1 MYSLPR
7 PRLQPLSFSMN
18 YIVLCSLQT
27 ETNLLTEIIDQAS
40 WLGVRKLVNVS
51 TAALQRRTRS
61 QDNDDTGVS
70 PQNDHVESHMARL

>member
-1 MYSLPR
+1 
-7 PRLQPLSFSMN
+7 MN

-51 TAALQRRTRS
+51 TAALRRRARS
-61 QDNDDTGVS
+61 QDNDDTGVF
-70 PQNDHVESHMARL
+70 PQNDPVESHMARL